1 MYAHYYKQA
10 GKHFVV
16 IGTSMQPVGVTYAV
30 ADRRAAK
37 ALAAQHNAKPW
48 NF

>member
-10 GKHFVV
+10 GKHYVT
-16 IGTSMQPVGVTYAV
+16 IGWLTLPLGTTYAV
-30 ADRRAAK
+30 ADKKAAR